1 MKPVATLLA
10 KTIRIGP
17 LPYLGL
23 SLVILLVGVLLQL
36 RAADPVMADGSTIFG
51 LFARIGGFVGLFGL
65 IPLFVGVQD
74 DGSARTDESGKSE
87 RSDESETADGLH
99 RDMEQTDRSLLS
111 SLRENFLRRTA

>member
-1 MKPVATLLA
+1 MKPVATLLT

-23 SLVILLVGVLLQL
+23 SVVILMVGVLLQL
-36 RAADPVMADGSTIFG
+36 RAANPVMADGSTIFG

-74 DGSARTDESGKSE
+74 EGGSRSEGSGGPRSSDEPEAAEGVRLDRE
-87 RSDESETADGLH
+87 MSDES
-99 RDMEQTDRSLLS
+99 MLS
-111 SLRENFLRRTA
+111 PLRENVLRPTT